1 MCDEPG
7 HQRLRFMLKH
17 LDGELGKLLEATVP
31 PVDLTAVSAFRAVMM
46 KHAKKAGCI
55 LLLRLLR
62 Y

>member
-1 MCDEPG
+1 
-7 HQRLRFMLKH
+7 MLKH